1 VVSSQSN
8 PKQSV
13 LPSEAPLVFALLLK
27 KLSEASMNQ
36 HSPSATIPP
45 PIMPNDPE
53 VLNYFQLRKIV
64 GIIGFALPFVLSIG
78 KWFTQCPGLQPSI
91 SAYYYT
97 DMRNF
102 LVGALCGIALF
113 LFATKGYDHRDE
125 IASRFACIFALGVA
139 FFPTE
144 PPSGASDLQ
153 QHIGWIHGLSATLL
167 FVTLGFFCLF
177 QFTQT
182 APGVAPTL
190 MKRKR
195 NTVYSICGYIIFAS
209 IGLCGLFGVID
220 LIEKRTV
227 WPTHLFWFESAAIL
241 AFGFAW
247 LVKGKLFLK
256 DK

>member
-1 VVSSQSN
+1 
-8 PKQSV
+8 
-13 LPSEAPLVFALLLK
+13 
-27 KLSEASMNQ
+27 MNQ
-36 HSPSATIPP
+36 QSPTAAILP
-45 PIMPNDPE
+45 PIIPNDPG
-53 VLNYFQLRKIV
+53 VLNYYQLRKIV

-78 KWFTQCPGLQPSI
+78 KWFIQSPGLQPSI

-102 LVGALCGIALF
+102 LVGGLCGIALF
-113 LFATKGYDHRDE
+113 LFATKGYDRRDE

-144 PPSGASDLQ
+144 PSSSANDLQ
-153 QHIGWIHGLSATLL
+153 QHIGWIHDLSATLL

-182 APGVAPTL
+182 TPGVAPTP

-209 IGLCGLFGVID
+209 IGLCALFGVID

-227 WPTHLFWFESAAIL
+227 WPDHLFWFESAAIL

-247 LVKGKLFLK
+247 LVKGELFLK